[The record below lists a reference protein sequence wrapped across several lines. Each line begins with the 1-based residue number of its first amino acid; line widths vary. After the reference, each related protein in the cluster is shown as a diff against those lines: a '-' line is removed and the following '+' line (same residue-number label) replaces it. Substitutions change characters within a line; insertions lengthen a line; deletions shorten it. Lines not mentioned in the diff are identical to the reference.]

1 MDTAVAL
8 VQAYL
13 HVNGYFTVVEHPVLE
28 SLRAGQVRTVTDL
41 DVLAYRLPGAGH
53 DLIHGRSGTVPQR
66 LSSEV
71 DPALGAPTGRA
82 DMIVG
87 EVKEG
92 RARLNPALR
101 DPATLEV
108 ALARF
113 GCCPAEEARDVSRRL
128 LDHGRAAT
136 RAGHE
141 IRVVAFGGTPG
152 QVEPHNPWTTVP
164 MNHVVEYLQAY
175 LHAHW
180 QVLRHAQ
187 IHDEGLAVLALMEKW
202 GLGHNAADRLPVP

>member
-53 DLIHGRSGTVPQR
+53 DLIHRRSGTVPQR

-82 DMIVG
+82 RPAMR
-87 EVKEG
+87 
-92 RARLNPALR
+92 RA
-101 DPATLEV
+101 
-108 ALARF
+108 
-113 GCCPAEEARDVSRRL
+113 
-128 LDHGRAAT
+128 
-136 RAGHE
+136 
-141 IRVVAFGGTPG
+141 
-152 QVEPHNPWTTVP
+152 
-164 MNHVVEYLQAY
+164 
-175 LHAHW
+175 
-180 QVLRHAQ
+180 
-187 IHDEGLAVLALMEKW
+187 
-202 GLGHNAADRLPVP
+202 